1 MVALLC
7 ITKYSAVT
15 LIDKGK
21 IELYQTATK
30 RDLVHDS
37 CGVIHLSGRPISQ
50 IPKCTCPISHNTLI
64 RTETCTF
71 LFWMVYCGM
80 WDKCTVGFVNL
91 VYSSCI
97 VSDEKY
103 KKLFE
108 KTFWVPFHNSSWD
121 ESILILPGC
130 AGMVK
135 NLRQLLA
142 PALLWN
148 VCWSVRWKSLVVEL
162 NHIQRATWRFAICSL
177 NTWNSQC
184 EVNEEC
190 FQTRWFLENKC

>member
-71 LFWMVYCGM
+71 LFWMVYCGV

-108 KTFWVPFHNSSWD
+108 KTFWVPQLFMGRKYFDTAWVRRD
-121 ESILILPGC
+121 GQESKTTIGT
-130 AGMVK
+130 
-135 NLRQLLA
+135 R
-142 PALLWN
+142 
-148 VCWSVRWKSLVVEL
+148 SVVECVL
-162 NHIQRATWRFAICSL
+162 K
-177 NTWNSQC
+177 C
-184 EVNEEC
+184 EMEISCRGVKSHSESYVTVC
-190 FQTRWFLENKC
+190 DMFLEYVEFAVWSQWRMFSNQMILGK